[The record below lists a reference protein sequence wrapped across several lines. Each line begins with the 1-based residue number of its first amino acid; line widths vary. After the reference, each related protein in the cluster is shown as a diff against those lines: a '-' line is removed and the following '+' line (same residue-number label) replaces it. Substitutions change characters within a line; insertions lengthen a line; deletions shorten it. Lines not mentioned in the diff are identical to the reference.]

1 MKNKLDA
8 LTKHNTVV
16 ATITQEMRIVA
27 ITESIDNKL
36 GKKGPHFAAK
46 NCSTQNYNSCQFKIR
61 LKAWIKENIPI

>member
-16 ATITQEMRIVA
+16 ATITQEMRIVG

-36 GKKGPHFAAK
+36 GKKALIANQAVQPNNA
-46 NCSTQNYNSCQFKIR
+46 QLLLIR
-61 LKAWIKENIPI
+61 VIGTRLG